1 MAYCL
6 CNVALPH
13 KQNTIVFCFVVATRP
28 VVAYHIGTL
37 HPSFGPVRQPSKNI
51 TNSPPPC
58 TLCIAEQ
65 NAASQV
71 FFLVSSVL
79 AHPHEAAHPAVDR
92 ADIWKGYTGVSLLW
106 KLPEALQ
113 AGVAR
118 TSHPSLRAP
127 ASLTRGSQLNQRFC
141 LIYNFKDLLHIQIN
155 LPHLFLLK
163 KGSTSLCFLPNS

>member
-6 CNVALPH
+6 CNVPLPH

-37 HPSFGPVRQPSKNI
+37 HPSFGRVRQPSKNI

-71 FFLVSSVL
+71 FFLVSGVL

-106 KLPEALQ
+106 KLYTRSNETTAMCLASDRSSGSIVEPVDLSVMNTYSQKGIVYRAETKPYPTPYL
-113 AGVAR
+113 VR
-118 TSHPSLRAP
+118 KTS
-127 ASLTRGSQLNQRFC
+127 
-141 LIYNFKDLLHIQIN
+141 
-155 LPHLFLLK
+155 
-163 KGSTSLCFLPNS
+163 